1 MESKYIQYSGWW
13 PQLVCFRVLVGRHQ
27 EHHAANQYGLTT
39 KEYWLNKK
47 LKAVVLGHQ
56 RLKNSKIFLAI
67 SGKNLKLG
75 SQYSP
80 RDPYIQSY
88 LPDVF
93 HGAHLHKGDARSG
106 RLQEGLV
113 NSGRVVEHRTAD
125 HSKRHCSTHH
135 RGITVYQ

>member
-1 MESKYIQYSGWW
+1 MKHGIEVYTIYRSRIVLESCSYRNCNRPNSCWW

-47 LKAVVLGHQ
+47 LKAVVLGHL

-75 SQYSP
+75 S
-80 RDPYIQSY
+80 
-88 LPDVF
+88 
-93 HGAHLHKGDARSG
+93 
-106 RLQEGLV
+106 
-113 NSGRVVEHRTAD
+113 
-125 HSKRHCSTHH
+125 
-135 RGITVYQ
+135 